1 MNTMTAV
8 RKNVETMLNHRLAV
22 MPIFRF
28 GSTSAMASLVTSVR
42 TPSLGLIRT
51 LTPNAAATP
60 A

>member
-1 MNTMTAV
+1 MTAV

-22 MPIFRF
+22 MPIVRF